1 MLKKWVNF
9 CVAILILK
17 MEEEKHFQ
25 YIVPFYFKKGKNAT
39 ETKICAVYGDGAVTD
54 WTSCKWFAK
63 FHTGDFSR
71 DDAPT

>member
-1 MLKKWVNF
+1 MNF

-54 WTSCKWFAK
+54 RNILQVVCKVSYWRFL
-63 FHTGDFSR
+63 TG
-71 DDAPT
+71 

>member
-1 MLKKWVNF
+1 
-9 CVAILILK
+9 

-25 YIVPFYFKKGKNAT
+25 HIVPFYFKKGKNAT

-54 WTSCKWFAK
+54 RTSCKWFAK
-63 FHTGDFSR
+63 FHTGDFSG